1 MRRPAALTFAATLVA
16 VLIAALAVAPALAG
30 AQLIDTKVIST
41 EAARTMAQAAEQEA
55 VKNGWKVSIAVVDA
69 NGALIHFQRM
79 NDVSPASVDISQAKA
94 RTAARFRRPTKM
106 LEETITAGRTVML
119 GIEGMLA
126 MEGGVPVIVD
136 GKVIGAVGVSGATS
150 AQDAQM
156 AAAGVA
162 ALKP

>member
-16 VLIAALAVAPALAG
+16 VIITALAVAPALAG
-30 AQLIDTKVIST
+30 AQLIDTKAIST
-41 EAARTMAQAAEQEA
+41 EAARAIAQAAEQEA
-55 VKNGWKVSIAVVDA
+55 IKNGWKVSIAVVDA

-156 AAAGVA
+156 AAAGIA